1 MQVIIYS
8 FSYYCWNVANV

>member
-8 FSYYCWNVANV
+8 CSYYCWNVANV